1 MATTQPITTQ
11 SSFGKKDVIRLNAVP
26 MFNIRIVVLVGK
38 RYRSG
43 TLAQFCLREPE

>member
-26 MFNIRIVVLVGK
+26 IMFNIRNI
-38 RYRSG
+38 RSYGSHG
-43 TLAQFCLREPE
+43 T